1 MATKIILILM
11 YLVIIILIPLF
22 LSYLL
27 NITIMKKR
35 WIMVKKMA
43 VAKSISKNKP
53 LVIFYGDNNGIIV
66 TKKAKKEFVGNIID
80 VSGKM
85 SDNSCVVVLVEVL
98 EYFSLKDLTVLVKQ
112 LKRISGGDLYAINV
126 EKNSPRIF
134 WDYKIKHV
142 MDAPYFFP
150 KDKIDWKNPNDLQL
164 KIQTF
169 YSYVFRVLP
178 YNFFVRK
185 TITIDKLS

>member
-35 WIMVKKMA
+35 WIMIKKMA
-43 VAKSISKNKP
+43 IAKSLSKNKP

-66 TKKAKKEFVGNIID
+66 TKKIKKEFVGNIID

-98 EYFSLKDLTVLVKQ
+98 EYSEDLTMLIKQ

-126 EKNSPRIF
+126 EKNSPRVF

-142 MDAPYFFP
+142 MDTPYFFP
-150 KDKIDWKNPNDLQL
+150 KDKIDWKNPNDLQV

-178 YNFFVRK
+178 YNFFVRR
-185 TITIDKLS
+185 TITIDKLA